1 MNYEKDIELLDVYT
15 EDDQKQIGIADRNV
29 VHYYNLWHKEVA
41 CWIINEKNEVLLQR
55 RSANKKQCPNM
66 LSITAGHLELGE
78 KPLEA
83 VMREVAEEVGIDDV
97 KKKDYIYLDT
107 FKVQNNNNYH
117 YKYVY
122 LLKTKRKIEDFIMQK
137 SEVSEL
143 FYVSLDNLKE
153 MINENP
159 NEITFSKQFYTS
171 IILNKIE
178 EIINK

>member
-78 KPLEA
+78 
-83 VMREVAEEVGIDDV
+83 
-97 KKKDYIYLDT
+97 
-107 FKVQNNNNYH
+107 NH
-117 YKYVY
+117 
-122 LLKTKRKIEDFIMQK
+122 
-137 SEVSEL
+137 
-143 FYVSLDNLKE
+143 
-153 MINENP
+153 
-159 NEITFSKQFYTS
+159 
-171 IILNKIE
+171 
-178 EIINK
+178 

>member
-1 MNYEKDIELLDVYT
+1 
-15 EDDQKQIGIADRNV
+15 
-29 VHYYNLWHKEVA
+29 
-41 CWIINEKNEVLLQR
+41 
-55 RSANKKQCPNM
+55 
-66 LSITAGHLELGE
+66 
-78 KPLEA
+78 
-83 VMREVAEEVGIDDV
+83 MREVAEEVGIDDV